1 MAAVN
6 YNFDIEKGSNFTISF
21 IYNDSSGNPIDLSNK
36 CVEFGLLGDD
46 GSIRRYSSQA
56 LSDYN
61 TNGWSVTA
69 DNLGLIN
76 IRFSASQTQTFN
88 FTTAV
93 YDLDVKDVGTVK
105 LNNVRLSEGSIG
117 LISRNLSIDPNC
129 AVGLDALI
137 TVITPTPTG
146 NIPLTPTPTATE
158 ITDFCLPYDCGPLDL
173 FSTVYN
179 GSGLSIGDLSTV
191 SGSVMVSNT
200 GLISNIELAIN
211 KLSHSNP
218 TDLVLLLAPPSG
230 NKILLSANH
239 KIPNFNNNF
248 SFMFSNKANS
258 GVYLHNISNGQ
269 TCRIYDKTSLI
280 NYSNETLNSSFDHLF
295 NSSVTGVWNLIVKD
309 TDPSGSGIIDSW
321 KLVITY
327 TNTIP
332 ENTSPFECGIP

>member
-21 IYNDSSGNPIDLSNK
+21 IYNDSSGNPTDLSNK

-46 GSIRRYSSQA
+46 GSVRKYSSQA
-56 LSDYN
+56 LSDYS
-61 TNGWSVTA
+61 TNGWSITA

-76 IRFSASQTQTFN
+76 IRFSADQTQSFN

-93 YDLDVKDVGTVK
+93 YDLDVKDIGTIK
-105 LNNVRLSEGSIG
+105 LNNIRLSQGSIN

-129 AVGLDALI
+129 AVNLDPLVV
-137 TVITPTPTG
+137 TSTPTPTG
-146 NIPLTPTPTATE
+146 GNTQTPTPTVTE

-179 GSGLSIGDLSTV
+179 GSGLVLSDLSTTT
-191 SGSVMVSNT
+191 GSVTVTNT
-200 GLISNIELAIN
+200 GLITNIELAIN

-218 TDLVLLLAPPSG
+218 TDLVLLLEPPSG
-230 NKILLSANH
+230 DKILLSANH
-239 KIPNFNNNF
+239 KIPSFNNNF
-248 SFMFSNKANS
+248 SFMFSNKADSNQ
-258 GVYLHNISNGQ
+258 YLHNISNGQ

-280 NYSNETLNSSFDHLF
+280 NYNNENLNSSFDHLF

-309 TDPSGSGIIDSW
+309 TDPYGSGTIDSW
-321 KLVITY
+321 KLIITY
-327 TNTIP
+327 DNNI
-332 ENTSPFECGIP
+332 

>member
-46 GSIRRYSSQA
+46 GSIRKYSSQA

-76 IRFSASQTQTFN
+76 IRLSADQTQN
-88 FTTAV
+88 FDFITAV
-93 YDLDVKDVGTVK
+93 YDLDIKDVGTVK
-105 LNNVRLSEGSIG
+105 LNNVRLSQGSIN
-117 LISRNLSIDPNC
+117 LVSRNLNINSNC
-129 AVGLDALI
+129 AVNLDPLVPQ
-137 TVITPTPTG
+137 TTQVPTSSG
-146 NIPLTPTPTATE
+146 NNPTPTPTADLV
-158 ITDFCLPYDCGPLDL
+158 DFCLPYDCGPLDL

-179 GSGLSIGDLSTV
+179 GSGLSIDDLSTV
-191 SGSVMVSNT
+191 SGSVTVTNT

-218 TDLVLLLAPPSG
+218 TDLVVLLAPPSG
-230 NKILLSANH
+230 DKILLSANH

-248 SFMFSNKANS
+248 SFMFSNKADSNQ
-258 GVYLHNISNGQ
+258 YLHNINNGQ

-280 NYSNETLNSSFDHLF
+280 NYNNESLNSSFDHLF
-295 NSSVTGVWNLIVKD
+295 GNSVTGVWNLIVKD
-309 TDPSGSGIIDSW
+309 TDPSGSGNIDSW

-327 TNTIP
+327 DNNI
-332 ENTSPFECGIP
+332 F